1 MVYSHA
7 VFTALA
13 KTGHM
18 YVTPLLYRAKEVTTP
33 PESEQR
39 TSLKDTHSTVCEQSP
54 PKDLPP
60 IADADGRTTTDN
72 PSEGTTHVDGLGRS
86 LDSLQLVESSVT
98 AVDGQATVDTPVMVV
113 ESTSYP
119 PSAMSVECTPVSSVA
134 KLQHAMSVWCTP
146 ATLEHLRG
154 GGGGGSGGGGVE
166 EEEPPES
173 PFLPP
178 VHSVGQTQLQR
189 SIFMQQL
196 KRK

>member
-1 MVYSHA
+1 MQSSVH
-7 VFTALA
+7 VTC
-13 KTGHM
+13 M

-39 TSLKDTHSTVCEQSP
+39 TSLKDTHGTVCEQSP

-72 PSEGTTHVDGLGRS
+72 PSEGTTDVDGLGRS

-98 AVDGQATVDTPVMVV
+98 VDGQATVDARTMAVNR
-113 ESTSYP
+113 TSYP
-119 PSAMSVECTPVSSVA
+119 PFTMSVEHTPVSSVA

-146 ATLEHLRG
+146 ATLELLRG